1 MINTSETWIPTAT
14 GKDGKVTANGYFV
27 VKGESI
33 SQTVEVKMPVTV
45 EDAWGYTKVEK
56 VSVTIKKN

>member
-1 MINTSETWIPTAT
+1 MINTC
-14 GKDGKVTANGYFV
+14 KVTANGYFV

>member
-1 MINTSETWIPTAT
+1 MSGKRQGDVYKRQ

-33 SQTVEVKMPVTV
+33 SQTV
-45 EDAWGYTKVEK
+45 DCLLYTSRCV
-56 VSVTIKKN
+56 